1 MKRKWTVLI
10 SLILLMCLLPAA
22 VQAVR
27 YGDVVR
33 ISHHNAVNVR
43 KGPGTNYG
51 QIGEAQPEN
60 VYPCL
65 GREGDWYH
73 IRFTGDVEGYV
84 SASLTTLEPG
94 LVPDDVGDGEYV
106 QAVVRNTHVNALNVR
121 KGPGMKYSA
130 FAEIR
135 PDSTYPYL
143 GTDDGWN
150 IIQYDADT
158 IGYVAA
164 NRCAIEV
171 IDVVA
176 SPTQSGEGCTVCAG
190 SGQCPTCDASGQIY
204 SVLEKAYI
212 ECPSCCGLGFC
223 WACSGEGNR

>member
-1 MKRKWTVLI
+1 MKRKWMVLFC
-10 SLILLMCLLPAA
+10 LLLCLLPMT

-27 YGDVVR
+27 RGDVVR

-43 KGPGTNYG
+43 KGPGTEYG

-65 GREGDWYH
+65 EKVGDWYH
-73 IRFTGDVEGYV
+73 IRFTGNVEGYV

-94 LVPDDVGDGEYV
+94 FVPDDVGNGEQV
-106 QAVVRNTHVNALNVR
+106 IAVVRNTHVNALNVR
-121 KGPGMKYSA
+121 YGPGKKYDV

-150 IIQYDADT
+150 IIQFDDER

-164 NRCAIEV
+164 NRTEIEV

-176 SPTQSGEGCTVCAG
+176 GPTLTAQTCTVCEG
-190 SGQCPTCDASGQIY
+190 SGQCMTCQTKGYVY
-204 SVLEKAYI
+204 SVMEKAYM

-223 WACSGEGNR
+223 WACTGEGGR